1 MTYNMAKLIRQSTKK
16 TLAMK
21 NKCTHT
27 QDMAKIETVKD
38 LVDLW
43 GSDDSAAEAWGTNAA
58 VVQKMR
64 LGNRLPGWH
73 LMPIWRAAQSRRFKQ
88 VTALRLIEM
97 AEKRA

>member
-1 MTYNMAKLIRQSTKK
+1 
-16 TLAMK
+16 
-21 NKCTHT
+21 
-27 QDMAKIETVKD
+27 MAKIETVKD

-73 LMPIWRAAQSRRFKQ
+73 LMPIWRACQARGHKH
-88 VTALRLIEM
+88 VTAIRLMEL
-97 AEKRA
+97 AGKPR